1 MLRIGILGTA
11 RIARAFCQGV
21 AGSSHVTVVAVASRE
36 VARAQAF
43 ARELGIP
50 RHHASYGALLA
61 DREVDAVYNP
71 LPNSL
76 HVDWS
81 IQALRAGRHVLCEK
95 PLAPSVREARAMFA
109 AAHAHGVY
117 LAEAYPFR
125 SQPQTLKLHELIG
138 GGAIGRPR
146 FIQAHFSFTLDAA
159 RDIRLD
165 PRLAGGSLMDLGCYC
180 VCLIRMISMQRP
192 ARVSAVAQFDAGGV
206 DRAMSATLEFA
217 DGLLAQFAV
226 GFDAALERQ
235 ARIVGSEGV
244 IQTSFFNHPPKSGPA
259 ELLIKRGDASRDPY
273 QSLPVPSMNGFLAEA
288 EAFERM
294 TRSGPEHWNGATS
307 DESIDIALTLEA
319 LLRSARSG
327 QTVDIA
333 E

>member
-1 MLRIGILGTA
+1 MRLGILGTA
-11 RIARAFCQGV
+11 RIARAFCEGV
-21 AGSSHVTVVAVASRE
+21 AGSGHVSVAAVASRE
-36 VARAQAF
+36 AGRAQAF
-43 ARELGIP
+43 AHELGIP
-50 RHHASYGALLA
+50 RHHGSYEALLG
-61 DREVDAVYNP
+61 DREIDAVYNP

-81 IQALRAGRHVLCEK
+81 VRALRAGKHVLCEK
-95 PLAPSVREARAMFA
+95 PLAPSAHEARAMFA
-109 AAHAHGVY
+109 AAHEHGVY
-117 LAEAYPFR
+117 LVEGYPFR
-125 SQPQTLKLHELIG
+125 SQPQTLTLRELLA

-159 RDIRLD
+159 RDIRLE
-165 PRLAGGSLMDLGCYC
+165 PKLAGGALMDVGCYC

-192 ARVSAVAQFDAGGV
+192 ARVWAVPQWHAGGV
-206 DRAMSATLEFA
+206 DRAMTGTLEFA
-217 DGLLAQFAV
+217 DGLLAQFSA
-226 GFDAALERQ
+226 GFDAALERH

-259 ELLIKRGDASRDPY
+259 ELLVKRGDASRDPY
-273 QSLPVPSMNGFLAEA
+273 HPLPVPSMNGFLAEA

-294 TRSGPEHWNGATS
+294 VRLGREHWNGATS
-307 DESIDIALTLEA
+307 EESSDIALTLEA

-327 QTVDIA
+327 QPVDLG